1 MVTVATAALGAVAI
15 VLAGMVH
22 ELTHAA
28 AALPWAR
35 SRTIYW
41 RDMQIEQEVPE
52 SLDHKWELWIQFA
65 PLLVGLAALATL
77 YLGVGLPPL
86 SKETVLFYA
95 AWGLY
100 TSPSLVDVV
109 EAAGGETSRRAEKP
123 EVLKKKTQAA
133 WEGITIESVGVL
145 LVIGETTI
153 FALLGIEQG
162 PPPAVPQGGVTI
174 GDAYLGLA
182 IGLALGG
189 AAYAII
195 GIELAERRY
204 G

>member
-1 MVTVATAALGAVAI
+1 MVTVATAAQGAVAI
-15 VLAGMVH
+15 VLAGIVH

-41 RDMQIEQEVPE
+41 REMQIEQEVPQ

-86 SKETVLFYA
+86 SKQTVLFYA
-95 AWGLY
+95 AWALY

-109 EAAGGETSRRAEKP
+109 EAAGGETSRREEKP

-133 WEGITIESVGVL
+133 WEGITIESIGL
-145 LVIGETTI
+145 LLLFGQMTI
-153 FALLGIEQG
+153 FSLLGVAQS
-162 PPPAVPQGGVTI
+162 PPPPTPQGGVTL
-174 GDAYLGLA
+174 GDAYTGLA
-182 IGLALGG
+182 MGLAFGG
-189 AAYAII
+189 VAYALV
-195 GIELAERRY
+195 GVELAERRY

>member
-1 MVTVATAALGAVAI
+1 MVTVATAALGALAI
-15 VLAGMVH
+15 VLAGVVH

-41 RDMQIEQEVPE
+41 RDMQIEQEVPQ
-52 SLDHKWELWIQFA
+52 SLDQKWELWIQFA

-86 SKETVLFYA
+86 SKETVLFYV
-95 AWGLY
+95 AWALY

-109 EAAGGETSRRAEKP
+109 EAAGGETSRRERKP
-123 EVLKKKTQAA
+123 KVLKKKTKAA
-133 WEGITIESVGVL
+133 WEGITIESIGL
-145 LVIGETTI
+145 LLLFGQATI
-153 FALLGIEQG
+153 FSLLGVAQS
-162 PPPAVPQGGVTI
+162 PPPPVPQGGVPL
-174 GDAYLGLA
+174 GDAYTGLA
-182 IGLALGG
+182 MGLAFGG
-189 AAYAII
+189 VIYAIA
-195 GIELAERRY
+195 GVELAERRY

>member
-1 MVTVATAALGAVAI
+1 MVTVGTAALGAVAI
-15 VLAGMVH
+15 ILAGMVH

-41 RDMQIEQEVPE
+41 REMQIEQEVPE

-109 EAAGGETSRRAEKP
+109 EAAGGETSRREEKSN
-123 EVLKKKTQAA
+123 VLKKKTQAA
-133 WEGITIESVGVL
+133 WEGITIESIGL
-145 LVIGETTI
+145 LLLFGQVTI
-153 FALLGIEQG
+153 FSLLGVAQS
-162 PPPAVPQGGVTI
+162 PPPPVPQGGVTL
-174 GDAYLGLA
+174 GDAYTGVAMGLA
-182 IGLALGG
+182 FGG
-189 AAYAII
+189 VAYALV